1 MMNTQLAKSTWP
13 TVAVIAALT
22 VAYGGELAA
31 SQDSILLFHAS
42 FDSGIDAADTC
53 VGQKEFVP
61 ALYDRS
67 PLWRAKGIADWQRS
81 KDYRRFRAA
90 HEEAGRL
97 GGCLSVP
104 RGKGQRFRGSGN
116 VNFRRGTFA
125 FWVNFGRALSTAHSP
140 VFYVG
145 GVCGVRIRYK
155 TINVQVGSVRD
166 ALKHIK
172 WEPGRWY
179 HIAIAYDCLQ
189 GVRTYVD
196 GKLWPRERWGKPEY
210 TWDTDGRFTDLI
222 SLGCSSYKGTGSP
235 IMFDDVRCYSKPL
248 AAEEIARLAGG
259 QPISEQPKTEPATSD
274 ELFREHRLAELGW
287 DLPGDYLSVKSGEP
301 ICIRKIGIVTSRD
314 VKCWRLGAVDGLPNT
329 RWPGGYQG
337 YAIPNRGLHLGL
349 ESGAR
354 IDYLTIRGDFHG
366 AIYRGLDIAKPPA
379 EKGILTLTS
388 PGKFLRQKLRIPIVA
403 DEISFFGQPREQ
415 SDKVDKLGRKFW
427 SSGTVINELSMFR
440 IGDPSPAIVS
450 AEAKPYYLAARAYQ
464 PQDKWVN
471 GALRS
476 HYEAQDRVA
485 IELTTVPAGTGVTM
499 PALRH
504 FHLFVP
510 PADAPT
516 PMTGTRLK
524 LFPRTLSESTRLRVQ
539 VRDAVDVSRLMLD
552 LDLSLEPPADGPPAA
567 DVTIDLQDF
576 IIPAGQPLWITLTP
590 ERDLDLRSDDPARAS
605 RIELLL
611 RPMDEVRTEH
621 VRNMLSYAKDRFIH
635 VSEPRPWGHVPLR
648 QCGERLLSFRQ
659 LDLPLRDLK
668 RNAPDNDK
676 VNSLWTWTHPHEDH
690 DLSWVQPAQFD
701 GAPKWAVHA
710 KECLKRYRAF
720 VLWWVENR
728 QLPNG
733 LFGSNHGD
741 DTDLVNDWLSIG
753 MICDPDG
760 RIGDSV
766 RRIADYCWNE
776 GPIQRGINR
785 RHTDTLHAYEE
796 GVNDQPIL
804 AQLHYGN
811 PVYLERL
818 METTRTVRDE
828 LMYELPG
835 GRRFFKA
842 CWYGATHVDTEYE
855 RGTDILGNALML
867 HSTLYLAYYSR
878 HPAAV
883 KLLKE
888 WAGTWCEIQTDAFK
902 KSGLDGPFPTRAKY
916 PTGEVVGATNR
927 YITGYGYLDVCL
939 GMYAMTRDERYATPM
954 RTWADRNVFSFKTAE
969 DWIPI
974 RDQSPYRE
982 GIIAAANGLDW
993 APLKPAM
1000 GDDSRTRYAY
1010 MAWLLTGKKQYVET
1024 ALASSYRRIA
1034 ALFPMHTW
1042 AEQSAD
1048 RVAVSKSL
1056 VDRLYLGG
1064 TPGYRNKLWPTHTV
1078 SWSSFSD
1085 ELAAWVLHTKPESL
1099 RVWIYNFEPGPQKGE
1114 LRVWG
1119 LDSGEYDVRFGL
1131 DSNEDETIDRAI
1143 WQKKLYLARNVP
1155 IALELPS
1162 RQLLVL
1168 EAKQLSRS
1176 GSIFELPDLAV
1187 VTTDMSYDR
1196 DSGKLTFVLHNV
1208 GNAAAEDVDVVIRI
1222 DGKEAAKHRIPK
1234 IEPPL
1239 DLVPRTLTLTQVVPA
1254 DAREV
1259 VVEVDPRNMI
1269 SELWEENN
1277 KVERVVP

>member
-1 MMNTQLAKSTWP
+1 MKTLPA
-13 TVAVIAALT
+13 
-22 VAYGGELAA
+22 ELASLLVA
-31 SQDSILLFHAS
+31 TFLAYSGEPAESQGPLLLFHAS
-42 FDSGIDAADTC
+42 FNSGIDAADVCT
-53 VGQKEFVP
+53 GQKEFVP

-67 PLWRAKGIADWQRS
+67 PLWKEKGIANWQRS
-81 KDYRRFRAA
+81 KDYRRFRSA

-104 RGKGQRFRGSGN
+104 RGKGQRFRGLGN
-116 VNFRRGTFA
+116 VNVRRGTFA

-155 TINVQVGSVRD
+155 TINVHIGPVTEQV
-166 ALKHIK
+166 KHVK

-179 HIAIAYDCLQ
+179 HLAVAYDCLQ
-189 GVRTYVD
+189 GAKVYVD
-196 GKLWPRERWGKPEY
+196 GELWPRERWGIPKY
-210 TWDTDGRFTDLI
+210 TWDTDARFADLI
-222 SLGCSSYKGTGSP
+222 SLGCSSYTGTGSP
-235 IMFDDVRCYSKPL
+235 VMFDDVRCYSKPL
-248 AAEEIARLAGG
+248 AAEEIARLAAG
-259 QPISEQPKTEPATSD
+259 QPISREAKTEATAGD
-274 ELFREHRLAELGW
+274 QLYKEHRLADLGW
-287 DLPGDYLSVKSGEP
+287 DLPGDYLTVKSGEP
-301 ICIRKIGIVTSRD
+301 VCIRKIGVVTSRD

-349 ESGAR
+349 EPGAR
-354 IDYLTIRGDFHG
+354 IDYLTIRGDFQG
-366 AIYRGLDIAKPPA
+366 AVYRGLDTAKPPPEEA
-379 EKGILTLTS
+379 ILTLAG
-388 PGKFLRQKLRIPIVA
+388 PGKLMRQKLQTPITA
-403 DEISFFGQPREQ
+403 DEISFFGKPREQ
-415 SDKVDKLGRKFW
+415 TDKVDRLGRTFW
-427 SSGTVINELSMFR
+427 SSGTVIHELNMFR
-440 IGDPSPAIVS
+440 IGDPSAAIVG
-450 AEAKPYYLAARAYQ
+450 AEAKPYYLAARSCE
-464 PQDKWVN
+464 PQDKWVR
-471 GALRS
+471 GALQS
-476 HYEAQDRVA
+476 HYEPEDRVA
-485 IELTTVPAGTGVTM
+485 LELAMAPTGGGILM
-499 PALRH
+499 SALCNT
-504 FHLFVP
+504 HLFVP
-510 PADAPT
+510 PADTPT
-516 PMTGTRLK
+516 PMAGLRLK
-524 LFPRTLSESTRLRVQ
+524 LFPRALPESTRLRVQ
-539 VRDAVDVSRLMLD
+539 VRDAVDVSRFMLD
-552 LDLSLEPPADGPPAA
+552 LDLRLEPGAA
-567 DVTIDLQDF
+567 DVTLDLQDF
-576 IIPAGQPLWITLTP
+576 IIPAGQPLWITLTS
-590 ERDLDLRSDDPARAS
+590 ERDLDLRSEDPPRAS
-605 RIELLL
+605 RLELLL
-611 RPMDEVRTEH
+611 RPMDEVRAEH
-621 VRNMLSYAKDRFIH
+621 VRNMLGYAKDRFIH

-648 QCGERLLSFRQ
+648 NCGERMLSFRQ
-659 LDLPLRDLK
+659 LDLPLTDLK

-690 DLSWVQPAQFD
+690 DLSWVKPPTFG

-720 VLWWVENR
+720 VLWWIENR

-760 RIGDSV
+760 RIRDSV

-776 GPIQRGINR
+776 GPIERGINR

-804 AQLHYGN
+804 AQLDYGN

-818 METTRTVRDE
+818 MLTTRTVRDE

-855 RGTDILGNALML
+855 RGTDHLGNALML
-867 HSTLYLAYYSR
+867 HPTLYLAYYSH

-883 KLLKE
+883 QLLKE
-888 WAGTWCEIQTDAFK
+888 WAGAWCELQTEAFR
-902 KSGLDGPFPTRAKY
+902 KSGLKGPFPTRTKY
-916 PTGEVVGATNR
+916 PTGEVTGTTNR

-939 GMYAMTRDERYATPM
+939 SMYIIARDERYATPM
-954 RTWADRNVFSFKTAE
+954 RTWADRGVFSFKTSE

-974 RDQSPYRE
+974 RDQSPYRD
-982 GIIAAANGLDW
+982 GIITAADGQDW
-993 APLKPAM
+993 GPLRPAM

-1024 ALASSYRRIA
+1024 ALASSYTRIA
-1034 ALFPMHTW
+1034 ALYPMHTW

-1085 ELAAWVLHTKPESL
+1085 DFAAWVLDTRPDSL
-1099 RVWIYNFEPGPQKGE
+1099 RVWIYNFEQRPQKGE

-1119 LDSGEYDVRFGL
+1119 LESGEYDVRLGL
-1131 DSNEDETIDRAI
+1131 DSNEDEAIDRVI
-1143 WQKKLYLARNVP
+1143 WQKKLALARNVP
-1155 IALELPS
+1155 IPLELTS

-1168 EAKQLSRS
+1168 EAKQISR
-1176 GSIFELPDLAV
+1176 GTPIFGLPDLAV

-1196 DSGKLTFVLHNV
+1196 KSGKLTFVVHNV
-1208 GNAAAEDVDVVIRI
+1208 GNAPAEDVEVVVRI
-1222 DGKEAAKHRIPK
+1222 DDREAAKHRIP
-1234 IEPPL
+1234 ELEAPL
-1239 DLVPRTLTLTQVVPA
+1239 DLMPRTVTLTHMVPA
-1254 DAREV
+1254 NTREV
-1259 VVEVDPRNMI
+1259 VIEVDSRNAI
-1269 SELWEENN
+1269 PELWEVNN
-1277 KVERVVP
+1277 KAERLVP